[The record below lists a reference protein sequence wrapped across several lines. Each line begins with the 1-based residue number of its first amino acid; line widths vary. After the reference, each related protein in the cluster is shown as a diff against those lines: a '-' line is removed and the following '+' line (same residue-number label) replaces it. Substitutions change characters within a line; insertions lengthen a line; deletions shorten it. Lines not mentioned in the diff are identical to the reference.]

1 MNAKNANTNWII
13 DALLFGIFI
22 ILFFLDL
29 TGLDL
34 HQWLGVGAGVLAII
48 HLLRHRKWV
57 SCVTTRLFGNTSDL
71 CRVYYL
77 LDLIIFGGF
86 GAMVGTG
93 LIISSWLNLPLDNYE
108 IWKGAHVLSSVIT
121 LLVVLMKVG
130 LHWKWIANVA
140 SRFFARPAQ
149 PTLAPAPVRQAA
161 TVQNPGRR
169 EFLKVMGVT
178 GAAAAFGLVGGL
190 RSLSQL
196 NIENDNLVQSG
207 SGQLQTV
214 TETPSSGTATS
225 VQPTATVQAQT
236 AATAQPQASQAV
248 VESTTAAPTAVPTA
262 TTAAQ
267 QVTACTV
274 RCNRGCSFPGHC
286 RRYTDS
292 NSNNRCDLGECM

>member
-1 MNAKNANTNWII
+1 MNAKNAITNWII

-34 HQWLGVGAGVLAII
+34 HQWLGIGAGALALI

-57 SCVTTRLFGNTSDL
+57 GSVTTRLFGGTSNV
-71 CRVYYL
+71 CRAYYL

-86 GAMVGTG
+86 GVMIGTG
-93 LIISSWLNLPLDNYE
+93 LVISTWLNLALDNYE
-108 IWKGAHVLSSVIT
+108 IWKGTHVLSSVIT
-121 LLVVLMKVG
+121 LLVVLMKVA

-140 SRFFARPAQ
+140 GRFFKQPAQ
-149 PTLAPAPVRQAA
+149 PTAVPAPVCQPAA
-161 TVQNPGRR
+161 VKNPGRR

-178 GAAAAFGLVGGL
+178 GAAAAFGLAGGL

-196 NIENDNLVQSG
+196 NLGNNSLEQNG
-207 SGQLQTV
+207 SGQFQIV
-214 TETPSSGTATS
+214 TNTPSGAAVTS
-225 VQPTATVQAQT
+225 TQPTAASQTTVMQSTAAPSAAT
-236 AATAQPQASQAV
+236 AATA
-248 VESTTAAPTAVPTA
+248 TAEPAAVPTA
-262 TTAAQ
+262 TAVPQ
-267 QVTACTV
+267 PVTACTV
-274 RCNRGCSFPGHC
+274 RCNRGCSFPGRC